1 MTSGV
6 QSVANLVIDEAHMI
20 TKPIGNTAMSA
31 RFGFLFLLL
40 AAISLAVTGCGRRG
54 ALDTPS
60 QAAAEARDE
69 KPSEEE
75 PEEEDKPFILDGLIQ

>member
-1 MTSGV
+1 
-6 QSVANLVIDEAHMI
+6 
-20 TKPIGNTAMSA
+20 MSA
-31 RFGFLFLLL
+31 RFGFLLLLL

-60 QAAAEARDE
+60 QAAAEARGE
-69 KPSEEE
+69 EPSEEE